1 MAELVGEKTD
11 KKTTAGKDLY
21 KTPDGD
27 LVSEKSVTFKL
38 FGMYVNAPSI
48 IKGKQY
54 TEEEI
59 KQMVEDGQLKPTSM
73 HKTLEEAISAAKER
87 SDSLLDTD
95 EQTKRTFKLGG
106 LGKTDAA
113 KKQLDVPEKPKS
125 TTIGGFLDKYV
136 LGPELQG
143 KVNPTVGQVA
153 DVATDFIPG
162 VSEAKDVTSLAK
174 NVASGNLLG
183 AGIDAASLAL
193 GVIPIGGDALRRA
206 LKASV
211 QPTKTKK
218 AYKLFV
224 EREGKLY
231 PLFVDAKTEVPQGQY
246 IQAVFPKEAFTAPN
260 GKKYVPSKGAERTK
274 GEKAK
279 GTGDE
284 VAVPDQE
291 TRQKLIDAGYSVSA
305 STDRFPHGKVFAV
318 AARPGFHASQ
328 LPVATHIGPEDIKIS
343 LKEKNKLVKAGI
355 TKDAFK
361 EKTFF
366 YDKDGKIVGKPK
378 RKNLSEEEIKKLKK
392 VKIFYVKRRAE
403 DHVFAEVEMPDDV
416 DYQSYL
422 QEIGKT
428 DINDHVPVGGSY
440 KYVDGQAGKGAATN
454 DSDKW
459 VVGGSLK
466 VNKVLTRQEAKN
478 MQELEGVKDLPY
490 RDEIEAILGRK
501 LSEGGLLKEKD
512 MQSGI
517 DDYVIAKTNPTEMNE
532 GGMAK
537 QMSLF
542 QEGGLEQDGG
552 TVDPVSGNEVPVGS
566 SQEEVRDD
574 IDAKLSEGEFV
585 FPADVVRYIG
595 LEKLMQLRQEAKAG
609 LKKME
614 AMGQMGNSEEATL
627 PDDIPFSPEDIM
639 VEDDD
644 GNEGELE
651 MQVGGVVPP
660 NQQGVYYQPSQVGS
674 QFNIAPQQ
682 GQAFQPMP
690 IAPMPQQQT
699 GYMPSFVG
707 QSMPPQQQY
716 TGFQQFVPELQDYV
730 NQTYVNE
737 QTGETLIIPHLNG
750 KPIYPPPAGF
760 VLQAKEEK
768 KEEEVIPETVPT
780 ATVAEAKESDDRNEN
795 QNRLQSTKSL
805 LGVTSTLDVGEGLKG
820 LSSNKFGQAG
830 LAYLAGGI
838 PGAILALTGIPQKVA
853 NTILGK
859 INSGQELTDEEQAQA
874 DALSNEIALSRREKY
889 LESRPAA
896 TNLANQLGLTTVTGR
911 VGLEIGDIDP
921 VTGGIFNQA
930 GQAVDPRTNE
940 NLTSYRS
947 FKDAK
952 VSMKAG
958 TKAGWFGGEI
968 SNSTYMGL
976 GEEGKKRYADY
987 VKNMAEEGVNIA
999 SEGRQGSGIGS
1010 DKFKIA
1016 TTQKPEGSQIV
1027 TKKTDTGKSKI
1038 VEDKP
1043 QTIKEQDKD
1052 RPSGGGTSFKDI
1064 KEKTRAKGFTGEFG
1078 I

>member
-1 MAELVGEKTD
+1 MAELVGEKTG

-54 TEEEI
+54 TEKEI

-113 KKQLDVPEKPKS
+113 KKQLDAPEKPKS

-136 LGPELQG
+136 LGPKLQG
-143 KVNPTVGQVA
+143 KVNPTVGQVV

-174 NVASGNLLG
+174 NVASGNLVG

-305 STDRFPHGKVFAV
+305 STDKFKHGKVFAV

-466 VNKVLTRQEAKN
+466 VNKVLTRQETKN
-478 MQELEGVKDLPY
+478 LQELEGVKDLPY

-552 TVDPVSGNEVPVGS
+552 TVDPVSGNEVPIGS

-651 MQVGGVVPP
+651 MQVGGVVPS

-682 GQAFQPMP
+682 GQVFQPMP

-707 QSMPPQQQY
+707 QPMPPQQQY

-737 QTGETLIIPHLNG
+737 ETGETLIIPHLNG

-760 VLQAKEEK
+760 VLQVKEDK
-768 KEEEVIPETVPT
+768 QEEEVVPETVPT
-780 ATVAEAKESDDRNEN
+780 ATVTEKVDKEGDSTTFENMQKRENEIQESYKN
-795 QNRLQSTKSL
+795 TIKS
-805 LGVTSTLDVGEGLKG
+805 VMEQEN
-820 LSSNKFGQAG
+820 LSAADAVQFIKDGNYK
-830 LAYLAGGI
+830 
-838 PGAILALTGIPQKVA
+838 
-853 NTILGK
+853 ILGK
-859 INSGQELTDEEQAQA
+859 TVPGFLFPDI
-874 DALSNEIALSRREKY
+874 K
-889 LESRPAA
+889 
-896 TNLANQLGLTTVTGR
+896 LANQDRNQQKFINFGLEDAANIVQSELDSLVPISKPTFTTTENKVIPTTESGKVTPTVAETSTAEGSAGEAEARKAFLEAEANRKKAELAKQIAEAEAEKRRRDEAEASRAERAGTTSLGKKVDTASLRGTGR
-911 VGLEIGDIDP
+911 R
-921 VTGGIFNQA
+921 GG
-930 GQAVDPRTNE
+930 
-940 NLTSYRS
+940 
-947 FKDAK
+947 
-952 VSMKAG
+952 
-958 TKAGWFGGEI
+958 
-968 SNSTYMGL
+968 
-976 GEEGKKRYADY
+976 
-987 VKNMAEEGVNIA
+987 
-999 SEGRQGSGIGS
+999 QG
-1010 DKFKIA
+1010 
-1016 TTQKPEGSQIV
+1016 IV
-1027 TKKTDTGKSKI
+1027 
-1038 VEDKP
+1038 
-1043 QTIKEQDKD
+1043 
-1052 RPSGGGTSFKDI
+1052 
-1064 KEKTRAKGFTGEFG
+1064 RAKGG
-1078 I
+1078 IASKPKKMKRGGLASK

>member
-1 MAELVGEKTD
+1 MAELVGEKTG

-54 TEEEI
+54 TEKEI

-113 KKQLDVPEKPKS
+113 KKQLDAPEKPKS

-136 LGPELQG
+136 LGPKLQG
-143 KVNPTVGQVA
+143 KVNPTVGQVV

-174 NVASGNLLG
+174 NVASGNLVG

-305 STDRFPHGKVFAV
+305 STDKFKHGKVFAV

-466 VNKVLTRQEAKN
+466 VNKVLTRQETKN
-478 MQELEGVKDLPY
+478 LQELEGVKDLPY

-552 TVDPVSGNEVPVGS
+552 TVDPVSGNEVPIGS

-651 MQVGGVVPP
+651 MQVGGVVPS

-682 GQAFQPMP
+682 GQVFQPMP

-707 QSMPPQQQY
+707 QPMPPQQQY

-737 QTGETLIIPHLNG
+737 ETGETLIIPHLNG

-760 VLQAKEEK
+760 VLQVKEDK
-768 KEEEVIPETVPT
+768 QEEEVVPETVPT
-780 ATVAEAKESDDRNEN
+780 ATVTEKVDKEGDSTTFENMQKRENEIQESYKN
-795 QNRLQSTKSL
+795 TIKS
-805 LGVTSTLDVGEGLKG
+805 VMEQEN
-820 LSSNKFGQAG
+820 LSAADAVQFIKDGNYK
-830 LAYLAGGI
+830 
-838 PGAILALTGIPQKVA
+838 
-853 NTILGK
+853 ILGK
-859 INSGQELTDEEQAQA
+859 TVPGFLFPDI
-874 DALSNEIALSRREKY
+874 K
-889 LESRPAA
+889 
-896 TNLANQLGLTTVTGR
+896 LANQDRNQQKFINFGLEDAANIVQSELDSLVPISKPTFTTTENKVIPTTESGKVTPTVAETSTAEGSAGEAEARKAFLEAEANRKKAELAKQIAEAEAEKRRRDEAEANRAERAGTTSLGKKVDTASLRGTGR
-911 VGLEIGDIDP
+911 R
-921 VTGGIFNQA
+921 GG
-930 GQAVDPRTNE
+930 
-940 NLTSYRS
+940 
-947 FKDAK
+947 
-952 VSMKAG
+952 
-958 TKAGWFGGEI
+958 
-968 SNSTYMGL
+968 
-976 GEEGKKRYADY
+976 
-987 VKNMAEEGVNIA
+987 
-999 SEGRQGSGIGS
+999 QG
-1010 DKFKIA
+1010 
-1016 TTQKPEGSQIV
+1016 IV
-1027 TKKTDTGKSKI
+1027 
-1038 VEDKP
+1038 
-1043 QTIKEQDKD
+1043 
-1052 RPSGGGTSFKDI
+1052 
-1064 KEKTRAKGFTGEFG
+1064 RAKGG
-1078 I
+1078 IASKPKKMKRGGLASK